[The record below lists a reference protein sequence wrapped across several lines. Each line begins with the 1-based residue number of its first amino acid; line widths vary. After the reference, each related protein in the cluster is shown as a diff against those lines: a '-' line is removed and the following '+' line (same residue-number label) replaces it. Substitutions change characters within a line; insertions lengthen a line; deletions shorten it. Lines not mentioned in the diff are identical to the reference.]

1 MLLIPAGN
9 PSLWTGPTG
18 TNTYLLRGA
27 VPTLIDAGVGNAPHI
42 AAVEQHLAGQELAQV
57 LLTHTHSDHA
67 GGVPAVLARW
77 PDASI
82 RSSPSAPFT
91 DGETLLAGGG
101 SLTALH
107 TPGHAPDHFCFLNEA
122 SGEVYCGDLVRAGG
136 TIVIPANRGGDL
148 RAYLRSLE
156 RLRSMRPKRLLPGHG
171 PAIDDPDAA
180 IAEYL
185 AHRAQREAEIIDALR
200 SGLTRPAEIVPRIY
214 GRLAAMIVRAAEE
227 SVLAHLRKLE
237 ADGLATEENGRW
249 VLGSSAAALQT
260 HRRSRE
266 GERTKHT
273 GEKENGRQG
282 SK

>member
-1 MLLIPAGN
+1 MPGSNTISDVLLIPAGN

-18 TNTYLLRGA
+18 TNTYLLPGA

-42 AAVEQHLAGQELAQV
+42 AALEQHLSGQELSQI

-67 GGVPAVLARW
+67 AGVPAVLARW
-77 PDASI
+77 PHATI
-82 RSSPSAPFT
+82 RSSASVPFS
-91 DGETLLAGGG
+91 DGEVLRAGGG

-148 RAYLRSLE
+148 RAYLDSLE
-156 RLRSMRPKRLLPGHG
+156 RLRSVRPKRLLPGHG
-171 PAIDDPDAA
+171 PAIEDPDAA

-185 AHRAQREAEIIDALR
+185 AHRARREREIIDALR
-200 SGLTRPAEIVPRIY
+200 SGLTTPGEIVPRIY

-237 ADGLATEENGRW
+237 AEGLAAVKDGRW
-249 VLGSSAAALQT
+249 FFTTTGSL
-260 HRRSRE
+260 
-266 GERTKHT
+266 
-273 GEKENGRQG
+273 
-282 SK
+282 